1 MRMIEEKLG
10 LGYYEYSSTMA
21 FVYFLCVLVIIGV
34 VGGLISRK
42 VFYQSE

>member
-1 MRMIEEKLG
+1 MIEEKLG
-10 LGYYEYSSTMA
+10 LGYYSSSTMA